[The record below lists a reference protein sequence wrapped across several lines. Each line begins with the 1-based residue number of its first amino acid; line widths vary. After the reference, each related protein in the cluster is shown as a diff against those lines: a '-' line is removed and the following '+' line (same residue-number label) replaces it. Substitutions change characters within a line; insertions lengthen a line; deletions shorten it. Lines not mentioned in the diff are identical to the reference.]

1 VCGESRTHGFGWE
14 GECGNT
20 FSRPYQ
26 KVVSFFT
33 FPKKINN
40 KESMAAEIQTYL
52 IEGELPE
59 KEPLEEI
66 LDRVRSLPSEALAQV
81 AAVAV
86 QTLAART
93 GSTV

>member
-1 VCGESRTHGFGWE
+1 
-14 GECGNT
+14 
-20 FSRPYQ
+20 
-26 KVVSFFT
+26 
-33 FPKKINN
+33 
-40 KESMAAEIQTYL
+40 MAAEIQTYL
-52 IEGELPE
+52 IERELPE